1 MDNVVRVN
9 ENIIVN
15 SESERTYFDKV
26 LAVAIEV
33 GCGLLSCGCPVGR
46 VELAVEYICNAYGAA
61 AVSVATFPSMIMA
74 GVRITDGSQVS
85 QLKRVYSISN
95 NFAKMEAYNQLSR
108 DICSK
113 KYPVDEATELVA
125 KLRTSHNQPKIVT
138 ALSAGIGAGAFTVF
152 YGGNLIDAIP
162 GALVG
167 GLMAYLSCIFAR
179 LAFNSYA
186 RTFMLSFIGGILS
199 TLLCWLISLTG
210 LTCHLST
217 VMMGTIMTV
226 IPGLLLCNAIRD
238 LFSGDTY
245 SGTSELLNAIITTL
259 AIVAGYGIPM
269 ITSTAFLED
278 VAIIKRTGLEDYLY
292 RTISCFIGT
301 TAFTVFFG
309 GAYRRL
315 IPSAINAM
323 VTFGIYLLMEY
334 FVNDT
339 LLNMLVATAVAAI
352 ISEIFARTIKA
363 PAIIFFVPGIILFVP
378 GRTLYLTV
386 NALINKQ
393 WETAM
398 YTGGEM
404 GKTLLGIVVGLIV
417 ITVLFNLISPTFH
430 NRYLRKRVGTEKR
443 ILTEKEVLQS
453 QSNIGRQS
461 GCTTQGNLTQQ
472 STENNDENNLTQ
484 SQDNKQ
490 NKGE

>member
-1 MDNVVRVN
+1 MENEEVIVQNHMD
-9 ENIIVN
+9 N

-61 AVSVATFPSMIMA
+61 AVSVSTFPSMIIA
-74 GVRITDGSQVS
+74 GVKIADGSQVS

-113 KYPVDEATELVA
+113 KYPVDEAAELVE
-125 KLRTSHNQPKIVT
+125 KLRVSHNPSKLIT
-138 ALSAGIGAGAFTVF
+138 ALSAGIGAAAFTVF
-152 YGGNLIDAIP
+152 YGGSLIDALP
-162 GALVG
+162 GGLVG

-186 RTFMLSFIGGILS
+186 RTFMLSLIGGVLS
-199 TLLCWLISLTG
+199 TFLCWIITLTG

-217 VMMGTIMTV
+217 VMMGTIMIV

-259 AIVAGYGIPM
+259 AIVAGYGISM
-269 ITSTAFLED
+269 FISATFMAD
-278 VAIIKRTGLEDYLY
+278 VPIDKRIGLEDYLY
-292 RTISCFIGT
+292 RIISCFIGT

-309 GAYRRL
+309 GSFKRL
-315 IPSAINAM
+315 IPSAVDAM
-323 VTFGIYLLMEY
+323 VTFAVYLVMEA
-334 FVNDT
+334 FVGDT
-339 LLNMLVATAVAAI
+339 LVDMLVATAVAAI
-352 ISEIFARTIKA
+352 LSEVFARTIKA
-363 PAIIFFVPGIILFVP
+363 PAIIFFVPGVIIFVP

-386 NALINKQ
+386 NALISGE
-393 WETAM
+393 WDAAM
-398 YTGGEM
+398 YNGGEM
-404 GKTLLGIVVGLIV
+404 GKTLLGIVIGLIV
-417 ITVLFNLISPTFH
+417 ITILFNLISPTFH
-430 NRYLRKRVGTEKR
+430 SKYLRKRVGNEKR
-443 ILTEKEVLQS
+443 ILTHKEVLQAEDKS
-453 QSNIGRQS
+453 LGQSRDSDKENCES
-461 GCTTQGNLTQQ
+461 DK
-472 STENNDENNLTQ
+472 ENNDTENAQPESKEINE
-484 SQDNKQ
+484 

>member
-1 MDNVVRVN
+1 MI
-9 ENIIVN
+9 ETQEKEEQTG
-15 SESERTYFDKV
+15 SSLERERNYYDKV

-108 DICSK
+108 DICAK

-125 KLRTSHNQPKIVT
+125 KLRTSHNPSKLMT

-152 YGGNLIDAIP
+152 YGGSLIDAVP
-162 GALVG
+162 GALIG

-186 RTFMLSFIGGILS
+186 RTFMLSLIGGVLS
-199 TLLCWLISLTG
+199 TLMCWLISLTG

-245 SGTSELLNAIITTL
+245 SGTSELLNAVITTL

-269 ITSTAFLED
+269 MFSATFLED
-278 VAIIKRTGLEDYLY
+278 IAIVKRTGLEDYLY
-292 RTISCFIGT
+292 RIISCFIGT
-301 TAFTVFFG
+301 TAFTLFFG
-309 GAYRRL
+309 GSFRRL
-315 IPSAINAM
+315 IPSSVNAM
-323 VTFGIYLLMEY
+323 ITFGVYLVMEY

-339 LLNMLVATAVAAI
+339 LLNMLVATACSAI
-352 ISEIFARTIKA
+352 ISEVFARTIKA

-386 NALINKQ
+386 SAMINKQ
-393 WETAM
+393 WGDALN
-398 YTGGEM
+398 YGGEM
-404 GKTLLGIVVGLIV
+404 GKTLLGIVIGLIV

-430 NRYLRKRVGTEKR
+430 SRYLRKRVGNERR
-443 ILTEKEVLQS
+443 ILTPKEVLQS
-453 QSNIGRQS
+453 Q
-461 GCTTQGNLTQQ
+461 
-472 STENNDENNLTQ
+472 ENNSQKESDNQPAEFERQDSPEKEDGKENTTL
-484 SQDNKQ
+484 NKEI
-490 NKGE
+490 NDKR